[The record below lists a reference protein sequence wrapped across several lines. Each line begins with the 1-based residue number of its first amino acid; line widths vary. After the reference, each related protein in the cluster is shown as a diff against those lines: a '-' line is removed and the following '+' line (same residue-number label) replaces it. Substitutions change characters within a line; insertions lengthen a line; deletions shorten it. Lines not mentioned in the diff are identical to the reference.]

1 MGIPIGGGVV
11 RSLLPILLLCA
22 LQVASA
28 QDPLSE
34 SRHIIPGQSDHP
46 GEEDR
51 TGGSPIDDAW
61 SWQVLPDGLIY
72 PSYLAGVR
80 EPRMAGTWIHQK
92 GQGWLL
98 DATLGGRV
106 GILRYGSGGWPR
118 PNGWQLDVEGAAFPR
133 LDLQRDRDLVAS
145 DFRIGVPLTFGCG
158 RYQAKFAFYHLS
170 SHLGDEFML
179 RNPDVARVNFSRN
192 ALVWGNSFYLADD
205 LRLYAEAGWAF
216 YTDGGTQPWEF
227 QFGVDYSPA
236 EPSAGLRGAPF
247 VALNAHLRE
256 EVDFGGNLSVQTGW
270 QWRGQYGHLFRMG
283 MQYVT
288 GKSEQFQ
295 FFRQH
300 EDKLGFGLWYDF

>member
-1 MGIPIGGGVV
+1 
-11 RSLLPILLLCA
+11 LLLLFLSA
-22 LQVASA
+22 LQLASA
-28 QDPLSE
+28 QDPQSE
-34 SRHIIPGQSDHP
+34 SSQALPGQIDSP
-46 GEEDR
+46 GELDR
-51 TGGSPIDDAW
+51 SGASLLDGPW
-61 SWQVLPDGLIY
+61 SWHLLPEGLIY

-80 EPRMAGTWIHQK
+80 EPRMAGTWLHEN
-92 GQGWLL
+92 GHGWLL
-98 DATLGGRV
+98 DATLGARV
-106 GILRYGSGGWPR
+106 GLVRCGGEGWPR

-133 LDLQRDRDLVAS
+133 IDLEHDRDLVAS
-145 DFRIGVPLTFGCG
+145 DFRIGSPLTFGWG

-179 RNPDVARVNFSRN
+179 RYPAFPRINFSRN
-192 ALVWGNSFYLADD
+192 ALVWGNSFYLIDD

-227 QFGVDYSPA
+227 QFGAEYSPA
-236 EPSAGLRGAPF
+236 EPSAGFRGAPF

-270 QWRGQYGHLFRMG
+270 QWRGQYGRLVRMG

-288 GKSEQFQ
+288 GKSEQFA
-295 FFRQH
+295 FFRQN